1 MAKLNRCTSKT
12 AQGLRCKN
20 YKKQGHDVCGV
31 HYNMQTKYEL
41 CLDLLFDSVENIV
54 KDVEYEDVE
63 QDEVQSPEEIELMF
77 KSFEEQGDSWV
88 CDGSDY
94 DEHDVVPEQ
103 PPISEGYALLKYNN
117 KTRIVEV
124 LQIKQNYIKAN
135 QQGAIKNFSINKIQ
149 SYIPCM

>member
-12 AQGLRCKN
+12 AQGRRCKN

-41 CLDLLFDSVENIV
+41 CLDLLFDEIKPNEAMFDSVEDVV
-54 KDVEYEDVE
+54 KDVENED
-63 QDEVQSPEEIELMF
+63 
-77 KSFEEQGDSWV
+77 GCV
-88 CDGSDY
+88 CDDCRY

-124 LQIKQNYIKAN
+124 LQVKQNYIKAN

-149 SYIPCM
+149 SYIQCM

>member
-12 AQGLRCKN
+12 AQGRRCKN

-41 CLDLLFDSVENIV
+41 CLDLLFDEIKPNEAMFDSVEE
-54 KDVEYEDVE
+54 VENEDGC
-63 QDEVQSPEEIELMF
+63 I
-77 KSFEEQGDSWV
+77 
-88 CDGSDY
+88 CDDCHY
-94 DEHDVVPEQ
+94 DKHDVVPEQ
-103 PPISEGYALLKYNN
+103 PSLTEGYALLKYNN

-124 LQIKQNYIKAN
+124 LQVKQNYIKAN

-149 SYIPCM
+149 SYIQCM

>member
-12 AQGLRCKN
+12 AQGRRCKN

-41 CLDLLFDSVENIV
+41 CLDLLFDSVEN
-54 KDVEYEDVE
+54 EDFE
-63 QDEVQSPEEIELMF
+63 QDEVQSPEEIQLMI
-77 KSFEEQGDSWV
+77 KSFEEQDDSWV

-124 LQIKQNYIKAN
+124 LQVKQNYIKAN